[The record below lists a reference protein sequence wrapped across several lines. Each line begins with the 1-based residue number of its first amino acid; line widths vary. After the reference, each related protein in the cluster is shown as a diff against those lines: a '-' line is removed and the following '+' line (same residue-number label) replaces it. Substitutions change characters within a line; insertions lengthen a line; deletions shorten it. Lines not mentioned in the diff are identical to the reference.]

1 MRAHILGG
9 GSNTLFLDAGFEGL
23 VVRPSLLGVSWS
35 GSEALVEGARDE
47 VLRAIGEFGADAR
60 TDTAEMQT
68 EIRRVVRRFF
78 NKRIERKPM
87 IVPVLLEL

>member
-1 MRAHILGG
+1 M
-9 GSNTLFLDAGFEGL
+9 
-23 VVRPSLLGVSWS
+23 VVLAFSSTTGELLYGPDIVTRGVVTES
-35 GSEALVEGARDE
+35 GSEALDEGARDE
-47 VLRAIGEFGADAR
+47 VLRAIEEFGADAR

-68 EIRRVVRRFF
+68 AIRRVVRRFF

>member
-1 MRAHILGG
+1 
-9 GSNTLFLDAGFEGL
+9 
-23 VVRPSLLGVSWS
+23 
-35 GSEALVEGARDE
+35 
-47 VLRAIGEFGADAR
+47 VLRAIEEIGADAR

-68 EIRRVVRRFF
+68 AIRRVVRRFF